1 MKKENIT
8 IPFIMKDMDKFMEAL
23 DIISDVNHI
32 PAVWAG
38 ESVMSW

>member
-8 IPFIMKDMDKFMEAL
+8 IPPIMQDMCKFMEAL
-23 DIISDVNHI
+23 DIISEVNHI

-38 ESVMSW
+38 ESGN